1 MTTTTR
7 EVGTKDGVM
16 QVLVVD
22 DHPIVRRG
30 VSQLIQDQQDLAVC
44 GEAES
49 AVEAIEILRQ
59 CRVDAAVVDLSLSDA
74 SGVGFVRDL
83 QKWQPGLAV
92 LVLSMHDEVLHAERC
107 LRAGASGY
115 IMKHQATENIIDAI
129 RQIIRGEIYLSE
141 PMKERLLHRVAG
153 RAAGE
158 QSESPLAALTDR
170 ELEVFQLLGRGLSTR
185 EIASRLYLSIKTIE
199 THRDHIKVKL
209 GLESG
214 RELVRFAT
222 SWYMEQA

>member
-1 MTTTTR
+1 
-7 EVGTKDGVM
+7 M

-22 DHPIVRRG
+22 DHPIVRQG
-30 VSQLIQDQQDLAVC
+30 VSQLIEDQPDLTVC
-44 GEAES
+44 GEAAS
-49 AVEAIEILRQ
+49 ASAALEILRTSTP
-59 CRVDAAVVDLSLSDA
+59 DAAVVDLSLSD
-74 SGVGFVRDL
+74 SGGVGLVRDL
-83 QKWQPGLAV
+83 RNWQPSLVV

-141 PMKERLLHRVAG
+141 PMKDRLLHRVAG
-153 RAAGE
+153 LSE
-158 QSESPLAALTDR
+158 DKQSESPLTSLTDR

-185 EIASRLYLSIKTIE
+185 EIASSLFLSIKTIE
-199 THRDHIKVKL
+199 THRDHIKTKL
-209 GLESG
+209 SLESG

>member
-1 MTTTTR
+1 
-7 EVGTKDGVM
+7 M

-30 VSQLIQDQQDLAVC
+30 VSQLIEDQPDLAVC

-49 AVEAIEILRQ
+49 AVEAIEILRR
-59 CRVDAAVVDLSLSDA
+59 CSVDAAVVDLSLSDA

-83 QKWQPGLAV
+83 QNWQPGLAV

-153 RAAGE
+153 RSSGE

-199 THRDHIKVKL
+199 THRDHIKTKL
-209 GLESG
+209 SLESG

>member
-1 MTTTTR
+1 MSR
-7 EVGTKDGVM
+7 QAIHDSGNPIK

-30 VSQLIQDQQDLAVC
+30 VSQLIDDQPDLAVC

-49 AVEAIEILRQ
+49 ATAAIELMRS
-59 CRVDAAVVDLSLSDA
+59 CSPDVAVVDLSLSDMGGI
-74 SGVGFVRDL
+74 SLVRDL
-83 QKWQPGLAV
+83 RNWNSALLV

-115 IMKHQATENIIDAI
+115 IMKHQATDRIVYAI
-129 RQIIRGEIYLSE
+129 REILRGEIYLSE
-141 PMKERLLHRVAG
+141 RMKARVLHRLAG
-153 RAAGE
+153 QGE
-158 QSESPLAALTDR
+158 DGQGESPLAALTDR

-185 EIASRLYLSIKTIE
+185 EIASHLFLSIKTIE
-199 THRDHIKVKL
+199 THRDHIKSKL
-209 GLESG
+209 SLGSG

-222 SWYMEQA
+222 SWYIEQA